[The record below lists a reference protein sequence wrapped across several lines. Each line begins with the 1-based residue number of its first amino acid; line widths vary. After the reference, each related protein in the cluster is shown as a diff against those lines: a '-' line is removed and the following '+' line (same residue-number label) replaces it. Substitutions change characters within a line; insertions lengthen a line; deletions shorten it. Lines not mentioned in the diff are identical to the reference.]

1 LILSAASSI
10 YGAAASW
17 RRRWHARDP
26 GRKRALSRPVVSVG
40 NLRAGGTGKTPAVAH
55 LARLLKACGEQP
67 VILTRGYGRRVHTNG
82 VTVVS
87 DGVQVHAPL
96 DTAGDEPLML
106 ARSLPGV
113 PVLVGADRYLS
124 GRMAEER
131 FGATVHLLDDGFQHL
146 TLARDVD
153 LLMVSEDDLT
163 DRVLPAGYLREPL
176 AAAAS
181 ADALLVTAGYESAAA
196 RVGRALGVSTT
207 FLVSRGIGAP
217 RMVVSGEPVVVPFG
231 DAVFLVAG
239 IARPDRFFSD
249 IATAGWHVAGTLEF
263 RDHHQYSQ
271 RDVEHITERAKSV
284 RPAIVLTTD
293 KDAVRLAACDLTGLP
308 IAAVP
313 LDLTIE
319 PADAFKR
326 WLIDRLTLA
335 RQHAEK

>member
-1 LILSAASSI
+1 M
-10 YGAAASW
+10 
-17 RRRWHARDP
+17 
-26 GRKRALSRPVVSVG
+26 SRPVVSVG

-55 LARLLKACGEQP
+55 LARLLVTWGERP
-67 VILTRGYGRRVHTNG
+67 AILTRGYGRRVETNG

-87 DGVQVHAPL
+87 DGTQIRASL

-106 ARSLPGV
+106 ARALPGV

-124 GRMAEER
+124 GQVAEQR

-153 LLMVSEDDLT
+153 LLMVSEEDLT
-163 DRVLPAGYLREPL
+163 DRVLPAGSLREPL
-176 AAAAS
+176 EAAAS

-217 RMVVSGEPVVVPFG
+217 RMVESGEPVVVPFG
-231 DAVFLVAG
+231 DAVFVVAG
-239 IARPDRFFSD
+239 IARPERFVSD

-263 RDHHQYSQ
+263 RDHHLYSQ
-271 RDVEHITERAKSV
+271 RDVEKIIERAKSV

-293 KDAVRLAACDLTGLP
+293 KDAVRLSACDLTGLP

-313 LDLTIE
+313 LELSIE
-319 PADAFKR
+319 PADQFKR
-326 WLIDRLTLA
+326 WLLERLRVA
-335 RQHAEK
+335 RTVNREPGTPNPEPGTQNPAGQ